1 MKSMI
6 THSRGGNYEHAEFKR
21 EVEKD
26 RESLPRS
33 NLGDKNGVLYKT

>member
-1 MKSMI
+1 MSMP
-6 THSRGGNYEHAEFKR
+6 SLKERWK
-21 EVEKD
+21 KD